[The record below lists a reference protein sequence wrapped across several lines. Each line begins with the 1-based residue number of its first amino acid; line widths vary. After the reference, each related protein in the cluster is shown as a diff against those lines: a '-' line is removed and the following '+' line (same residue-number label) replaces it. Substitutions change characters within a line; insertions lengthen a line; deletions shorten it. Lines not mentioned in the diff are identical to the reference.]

1 MGFFFLNNKNKTK
14 TKNKNPLHNQSKKH
28 GSRLKSVSNNLAT
41 RTTSLFKLTPQKKS
55 SWKAVRMDDITKAVH
70 NNIAVKTEK
79 ASEEAR
85 EILLAN
91 QKKKHE
97 EAHQRTARRVQKRK
111 SRNERKVQKKEVQ
124 MEVEKE
130 VHEEVQEAPELLRLK
145 ECLKNAGKEKCI
157 TLLQRAALADRT
169 LLDRTKLTNLLLK
182 FHVEPE
188 QFFKMICLSKAGPVK
203 QSHIVGWVFG
213 REMSS

>member
-1 MGFFFLNNKNKTK
+1 MGFLFLNNKNKTK

-41 RTTSLFKLTPQKKS
+41 RTTSMFKKKS

-70 NNIAVKTEK
+70 NNIAVKTET

-111 SRNERKVQKKEVQ
+111 SRNERKVQKNVVQ

-188 QFFKMICLSKAGPVK
+188 QFFKTICLSKAGPVK

-213 REMSS
+213 REISP